1 MPCYFTVT
9 FVGSVQLSYIRFP
22 NQFLLRQSTVVLPEL
37 HLVNTLQQSHFLGTH
52 LSLYI
57 TSKHPLCMER
67 DLPNPNASVCSRTR
81 QLAHLPI
88 TFNPQDRIDT
98 AHASVL
104 DRNIETDVL
113 GAPYIHMCI
122 ERA

>member
-1 MPCYFTVT
+1 
-9 FVGSVQLSYIRFP
+9 
-22 NQFLLRQSTVVLPEL
+22 
-37 HLVNTLQQSHFLGTH
+37 VNTTIPFLGYAFIIIYYKQA
-52 LSLYI
+52 SLNF
-57 TSKHPLCMER
+57 LCMER

-104 DRNIETDVL
+104 NRNVETDVL